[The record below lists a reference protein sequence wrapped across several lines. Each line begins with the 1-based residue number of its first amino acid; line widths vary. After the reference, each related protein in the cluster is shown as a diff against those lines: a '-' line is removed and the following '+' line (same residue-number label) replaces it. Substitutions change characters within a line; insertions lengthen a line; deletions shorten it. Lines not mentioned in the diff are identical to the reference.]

1 MKKLKCFILLIVL
14 LFGTVPTTIFAE
26 QKQNI
31 PSIYYDD
38 KKLELNSIF
47 LSDGEVFVSFRELF
61 QAMGFYVTWDSDKK
75 ISRAVVKNEDSFYYQ
90 DTSVGVKLNELN
102 RVVMQ
107 HGKLISYS
115 YIFDTPAQLIDE
127 NLFIPISALES
138 SDDDKN
144 RNTFHIEHD
153 IENSYIKIKNL
164 QNFTAKDYF
173 KKAEK
178 EKDSLIGAWLRFSLE
193 PRYLTFANLEEYI
206 KSHIDSSFDIHSF
219 SPIIRIS
226 NYSGSL
232 PISGTINL
240 KSKAGTTDYK
250 ISIDSGFVTD
260 IIQVDATEDLKK
272 QTSLKEED
280 KNKLKKAAL
289 EFIKLEDDETI
300 LEQKV
305 ELKDAPKLYYEVLT
319 QTTLNNEFT
328 FRYYFID

>member
-14 LFGTVPTTIFAE
+14 LFGAVPTTVFAE
-26 QKQNI
+26 QKQDI

-38 KKLELNSIF
+38 KKLELNNVF
-47 LSDGEVFVSFRELF
+47 LLDEEVFVSFRELF
-61 QAMGFYVTWDSDKK
+61 QAMGFYVIWDSDKK
-75 ISRAVVKNEDSFYYQ
+75 MSCAVAKNEDSFYYQ

-102 RVVMQ
+102 RVVIQ

-115 YIFDTPAQLIDE
+115 YIFDTPAQLIE
-127 NLFIPISALES
+127 GNLFIPISALES
-138 SDDDKN
+138 SDDEKN
-144 RNTFHIEHD
+144 RNTFHIEYD
-153 IENSYIKIKNL
+153 IENSDIKIKNL

-173 KKAEK
+173 KKAEE
-178 EKDSLIGAWLRFSLE
+178 EKDSLIGAWLTLSLE
-193 PRYLTFANLEEYI
+193 PEYLTFTDLEKYI
-206 KSHIDSSFDIHSF
+206 KSHIDNNFDINSF
-219 SPIIRIS
+219 SPIIKIS
-226 NYSGSL
+226 NYSGSM
-232 PISGTINL
+232 PISGTIDL
-240 KSKAGTTDYK
+240 KSKERAVDYK
-250 ISIDSGFVTD
+250 ISINSRFVTD

-272 QTSLKEED
+272 QISLKEED

-305 ELKDAPKLYYEVLT
+305 ELENTPKPYYEVLT

>member
-14 LFGTVPTTIFAE
+14 IFGTVSTTVFAE
-26 QKQNI
+26 QKQDI

-38 KKLELNSIF
+38 KKLELNNVF

-61 QAMGFYVTWDSDKK
+61 QAMGFYVIWDSDKK
-75 ISRAVVKNEDSFYYQ
+75 MSCAVAKNEDSFYYQ
-90 DTSVGVKLNELN
+90 DTSVGIKLNELN

-115 YIFDTPAQLIDE
+115 YIFDTPAQLIDG

-144 RNTFHIEHD
+144 RNTFHIEYN
-153 IENSYIKIKNL
+153 IENSDIKIKNL
-164 QNFTAKDYF
+164 QNFTTKDYF
-173 KKAEK
+173 KKAEE
-178 EKDSLIGAWLRFSLE
+178 EKNSLIGAYLTLSLE
-193 PRYLTFANLEEYI
+193 PEYLTFVDLEKYI
-206 KSHIDSSFDIHSF
+206 KSHIDNNFDINSF

-226 NYSGSL
+226 NYSGSM
-232 PISGTINL
+232 PISGTIYL
-240 KSKAGTTDYK
+240 KSKTGTIDYK
-250 ISIDSGFVTD
+250 ISIDSRFVTD
-260 IIQVDATEDLKK
+260 IIQLDVTENLKK
-272 QTSLKEED
+272 QINLKEAD
-280 KNKLKKAAL
+280 KNKLKEAAL
-289 EFIKLEDDETI
+289 EFIKLEDNETI

-305 ELKDAPKLYYEVLT
+305 ELKGTLKPYYEVLT

>member
-14 LFGTVPTTIFAE
+14 IFGTVSTTVFAE
-26 QKQNI
+26 QKQDI

-38 KKLELNSIF
+38 KKLELNNVF

-61 QAMGFYVTWDSDKK
+61 QAMGFYVIWDSDKK
-75 ISRAVVKNEDSFYYQ
+75 MSCAVAKNEDSFYYQ
-90 DTSVGVKLNELN
+90 DTSVGIKLNELN

-115 YIFDTPAQLIDE
+115 YIFDTPAQLIDG

-144 RNTFHIEHD
+144 RNTFHIEYN
-153 IENSYIKIKNL
+153 IENSDIKIKNL
-164 QNFTAKDYF
+164 QNFTTKDYF
-173 KKAEK
+173 KKAE
-178 EKDSLIGAWLRFSLE
+178 EAKDSVIGAYLTLSLE
-193 PRYLTFANLEEYI
+193 PEYLTFVDLEKYI
-206 KSHIDSSFDIHSF
+206 KSHIDNNFDINSF

-226 NYSGSL
+226 NYSGSM
-232 PISGTINL
+232 PISGTIYL
-240 KSKAGTTDYK
+240 KSKTGTIDYK
-250 ISIDSGFVTD
+250 ISIDSRFVTD
-260 IIQVDATEDLKK
+260 IIQLDVTENLKK
-272 QTSLKEED
+272 QINLKEAD
-280 KNKLKKAAL
+280 KNKLKEAAL
-289 EFIKLEDDETI
+289 EFIKLEDNETI

-305 ELKDAPKLYYEVLT
+305 ELKGTLKPYYEVLT